1 MSVFEYKRNQYI
13 DQRVDQKFSLSDD
26 ALDALRLYVYTFH
39 YPYIINIYSTFAN
52 FLSMLRNYVWYMM
65 WKKYGVSLITI
76 GEAQYNGDNF
86 SVCIE
91 FYSGLNSENN
101 INNIICNVCIDHRG
115 NVSFMHGS
123 IDRATIEDV
132 VRKLGSMA
140 YGVALALIETLSND
154 PRCIKGNCGECIKL
168 LMNHLQRIVY
178 FPVPDLEIY
187 ESVKRI
193 IESNGIPFKSTID
206 IDEDIYR
213 ELIEKDDRLRKS
225 TSYIDVY
232 DILHKYE
239 YVVDQNIVSWIE
251 YNSITNGIT
260 IFFKLLP
267 SISYIEIHLS
277 VDRYE
282 PILTMAINTSF
293 TKDAEQIVNVISNW
307 YTYVVKTLRMAIEN
321 DAFIKK
327 GIKKE
332 IVDAYRDYLET
343 WLKVL

>member
-1 MSVFEYKRNQYI
+1 
-13 DQRVDQKFSLSDD
+13 
-26 ALDALRLYVYTFH
+26 
-39 YPYIINIYSTFAN
+39 
-52 FLSMLRNYVWYMM
+52 
-65 WKKYGVSLITI
+65 
-76 GEAQYNGDNF
+76 
-86 SVCIE
+86 
-91 FYSGLNSENN
+91 
-101 INNIICNVCIDHRG
+101 
-115 NVSFMHGS
+115 
-123 IDRATIEDV
+123 
-132 VRKLGSMA
+132 
-140 YGVALALIETLSND
+140 
-154 PRCIKGNCGECIKL
+154 
-168 LMNHLQRIVY
+168 MNHLQRIVY

-343 WLKVL
+343 WLKVLKRYRDEIEKNKIFS